1 MNPLVLN
8 RLLREMTDTERQ
20 AVLGASMIL
29 LGLSALASM
38 LFLFWR

>member
-1 MNPLVLN
+1 MNPL
-8 RLLREMTDTERQ
+8 TDTERRQ
-20 AVLGASMIL
+20 AVLGVSMIL

>member
-1 MNPLVLN
+1 MNPLGLN

-20 AVLGASMIL
+20 AVLGFSMIL
-29 LGLSALASM
+29 LGFSALASM

>member
-29 LGLSALASM
+29 LGLLALESM